1 MVFCAGVVYPWLQKD
16 LFLGVDAKSSIV
28 TADRFHKDPRHERL
42 QPRHAY
48 GKGAACGGGAQLA
61 PPVIAS
67 DFGAI
72 RSRRHRVDARYDWRS
87 ELRSEE
93 HTSELQSHLNLVC
106 RLLLEKKKN
115 TPTTSRMIVNSP
127 YRTP

>member
-61 PPVIAS
+61 PPAIAS

-72 RSRRHRVDARYDWRS
+72 RSRRHRVDAGYESGVRVMDAS
-87 ELRSEE
+87 GLRPPHPPRVDLPPVLPPPPSP
-93 HTSELQSHLNLVC
+93 
-106 RLLLEKKKN
+106 LL
-115 TPTTSRMIVNSP
+115 
-127 YRTP
+127 